1 MQVAKRRPKHSKLNK
16 MRRQRYMQQ
25 LKEQGKNPPDQTN
38 EKEIGSL
45 LEKEFRRMIVKI
57 AQNLRKKMERRE
69 ETFNKDIEEIKSKQA
84 MMNNTINE
92 F

>member
-45 LEKEFRRMIVKI
+45 LEKEFRRMIVKSLVYAHVYMLYGCI
-57 AQNLRKKMERRE
+57 Y
-69 ETFNKDIEEIKSKQA
+69 IC
-84 MMNNTINE
+84 
-92 F
+92 